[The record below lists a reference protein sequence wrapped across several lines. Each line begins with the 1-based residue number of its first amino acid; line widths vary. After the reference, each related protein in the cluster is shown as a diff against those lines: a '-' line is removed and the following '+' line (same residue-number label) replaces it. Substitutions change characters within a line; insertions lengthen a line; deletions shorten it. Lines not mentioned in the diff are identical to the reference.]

1 MIINVTLDAQIK
13 LLLALCLIA
22 TCDTWHQLPHNKLEK
37 KEMKASLDVKHEQTA
52 EAPGGEKPEEP
63 VRVPIKTGSTILLLG
78 DSLSLGLSSEFV
90 SIVHLSGYVPAV
102 HGITGSRADQW
113 LTRIKKDLDSYC
125 PSLVLVSLGTN
136 DIAAGIEW
144 VKQHSA
150 VYHELVKLI
159 NDSGARIVWIGPPKL
174 DEKKLPN
181 SDEVRDIIR
190 AASPIYF
197 ESQNIVI
204 DQASDGVHSSPA
216 GYKKWMDAAW
226 SWMVT
231 ENIVKSS
238 LVTK

>member
-52 EAPGGEKPEEP
+52 EVPGGEKPEEP
-63 VRVPIKTGSTILLLG
+63 VRMPIKTGSTVLLLG

-113 LTRIKKDLDSYC
+113 LTKIKKDLESYC

-136 DIAAGIEW
+136 DVAAGIEW

-190 AASPIYF
+190 AASPSYF
-197 ESQNIVI
+197 ESQNIII